1 MGVSM
6 NSSMSRILSPMRN
19 TDIKRL
25 EKTGDW
31 TELMQKA
38 TAQTNRFRRDFYWHD
53 QYEYIM
59 KIETAIKQLNKEQA
73 FLGLGLLELLKDIDK
88 VGAMVYSKKT
98 MDAYRV
104 FMTEGSKLFAKA

>member
-1 MGVSM
+1 M
-6 NSSMSRILSPMRN
+6 
-19 TDIKRL
+19 
-25 EKTGDW
+25 
-31 TELMQKA
+31 
-38 TAQTNRFRRDFYWHD
+38 
-53 QYEYIM
+53 M

-104 FMTEGSKLFAKA
+104 FMSEGSKLFAKA